1 MKNAQSAVEFLSVYA
16 FAMVI
21 IAIVISIAFIL
32 GTSHT
37 PSNNIFSSCSIEPL
51 MPCHDAVMVYNAVGG
66 YTDYIVLFTNQVG
79 YTLYFPSNSFALTT
93 TGIGSSGTHVTG
105 GDCSPAYASDGSE
118 VICNSIIEGSLSPGI
133 GSTSEAYFSF
143 GYQLCSQ
150 SNASVCYA
158 GAYNSTGYSTSSIG
172 PPGSYLHRVTLVAD
186 NGLVLIDGATY
197 FGGTSFYLT
206 NGIYQLYAMPLQGH
220 AFVAWASS
228 PAGAINPASTDNAI
242 LTLASDETVT
252 AEFS

>member
-1 MKNAQSAVEFLSVYA
+1 MQKAQSAVEFLSVYA

-21 IAIVISIAFIL
+21 IAIVVVIAFII

-37 PSNNIFSSCSIEPL
+37 ASNNIFSSCSIEPL
-51 MPCHDAVMVYNAVGG
+51 MPCQDAVIVYNAIGKYSN
-66 YTDYIVLFTNQVG
+66 YTVLFTNQVG

-105 GDCSPAYASDGSE
+105 GECSPSYASDGSE
-118 VICNSIIEGSLSPGI
+118 VICNSIIEGGLSPGI
-133 GSTSEAYFSF
+133 GSTADAYFSF

-150 SNASVCYA
+150 NNSSVCYA

-172 PPGSYLHRVTLVAD
+172 PPGSYLHKVTLIAN
-186 NGLVLIDGATY
+186 NGVVLIDGTTY

-206 NGIYQLYAMPLQGH
+206 NGIYQVYAMPLKGYTF
-220 AFVAWASS
+220 AGWSTN
-228 PAGAINPASTDNAI
+228 PAGAISPTNTNNGI
-242 LTLASDETVT
+242 LTLTSDETVT
-252 AEFS
+252 AEFT